1 MLRETIELL
10 QTDDFH
16 GVHEFIEIAKGK
28 NKISTSWSDI
38 TNEVKRRLQWQL
50 RK

>member
-10 QTDDFH
+10 QTDDFL

-28 NKISTSWSDI
+28 HKAPEGIKEGSTQILRQIQW
-38 TNEVKRRLQWQL
+38 ELKR
-50 RK
+50 

>member
-10 QTDDFH
+10 QTDDFL

-28 NKISTSWSDI
+28 HKAPESVT
-38 TNEVKRRLQWQL
+38 EAFKQFKRELKWQ
-50 RK
+50 